1 MTRAQMFPA
10 VLILLD
16 LGAAVV
22 YGLATGA
29 SECRDYQR
37 CLAQ

>member
-1 MTRAQMFPA
+1 MFPA
-10 VLILLD
+10 GLILLD

-29 SECRDYQR
+29 QRMPDYQR